1 MAYQSNYAS
10 AMQEAME
17 AIARAASTAGVSM
30 KEAAAALQSLSIISD
45 NANLARLITEN
56 GKKQSQEYR
65 EVIAPQKTK
74 AETKNPY
81 LADFEIPHYDFEDM
95 NIKDLIDF

>member
-10 AMQEAME
+10 AMQEVME
-17 AIARAASTAGVSM
+17 TIARTASLAGVSM
-30 KEAAAALQSLSIISD
+30 QEAAAALQSLSAIGV
-45 NANLARLITEN
+45 NANLARSIIEI
-56 GKKQSQEYR
+56 GKEQSQEYR
-65 EVIAPQKTK
+65 EVIAHQKTK

>member
-1 MAYQSNYAS
+1 MRQ
-10 AMQEAME
+10 
-17 AIARAASTAGVSM
+17 
-30 KEAAAALQSLSIISD
+30 
-45 NANLARLITEN
+45 ITEN
-56 GKKQSQEYR
+56 EKKQSQEYH

-74 AETKNPY
+74 AETPNPY